1 MELHRLVGH
10 QPAPAACLVLV
21 VDDDEGIRR
30 LLADWL
36 TALGFTALLAS
47 SADEALQVVR
57 NVPVDIA
64 LCDICMPGHDGIWL
78 MNQLRK
84 KCPETAIIIAT
95 GLSQM
100 DPSVTLQPGVAGHII
115 KPFQYE
121 AFGAALKQALAIAPR
136 APRWFT
142 V

>member
-1 MELHRLVGH
+1 MEVQRLICH

-21 VDDDEGIRR
+21 VDDDEGTRR

-36 TALGFTALLAS
+36 TALGFTAMLAS
-47 SADEALQVVR
+47 GADEALQIVR
-57 NVPVDIA
+57 TYPVDIA

-78 MNQLRK
+78 INQLRK
-84 KCPETAIIIAT
+84 KCPETAIIIET

-100 DPSVTLQPGVAGHII
+100 DPSVTLAPGVAGYII

-121 AFGAALKQALAIAPR
+121 AFGAALKQALTIAPH
-136 APRWFT
+136 APRWFR